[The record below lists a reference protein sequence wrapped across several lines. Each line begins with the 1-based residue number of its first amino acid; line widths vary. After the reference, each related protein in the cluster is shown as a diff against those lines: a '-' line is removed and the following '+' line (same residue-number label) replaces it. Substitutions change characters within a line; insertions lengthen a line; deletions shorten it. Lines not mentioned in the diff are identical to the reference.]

1 VLWSLLRFCRQQRW
15 NDKTKTHDQ
24 YIIHFSCVLNYLSK
38 DFFFLT
44 LISKDVVK
52 NEKRIFL
59 VKKRKKRISEE
70 TRPTQN
76 SDDKS

>member
-1 VLWSLLRFCRQQRW
+1 M
-15 NDKTKTHDQ
+15 
-24 YIIHFSCVLNYLSK
+24 
-38 DFFFLT
+38 T